1 MLFSALVMRYV
12 DLECGKPLQITII
25 KIAEFK
31 ETNPSKDLLC
41 LAQQVGGRQL
51 PPLPPPPASY
61 GSIQVQVVLIGRNS
75 QTSAG
80 VSIYCYLFVLFFCLF
95 CEKSFHSLK
104 ISCFLSQIIAI
115 VIEGQNNSGR
125 RRGYRKLETN
135 VEEAMPSMKSANST
149 YVYQCLCKQNRS
161 KFFRNRK

>member
-75 QTSAG
+75 
-80 VSIYCYLFVLFFCLF
+80 
-95 CEKSFHSLK
+95 
-104 ISCFLSQIIAI
+104 
-115 VIEGQNNSGR
+115 
-125 RRGYRKLETN
+125 
-135 VEEAMPSMKSANST
+135 
-149 YVYQCLCKQNRS
+149 
-161 KFFRNRK
+161 

>member
-51 PPLPPPPASY
+51 PPLPPPPP
-61 GSIQVQVVLIGRNS
+61 LPR
-75 QTSAG
+75 
-80 VSIYCYLFVLFFCLF
+80 
-95 CEKSFHSLK
+95 
-104 ISCFLSQIIAI
+104 
-115 VIEGQNNSGR
+115 
-125 RRGYRKLETN
+125 
-135 VEEAMPSMKSANST
+135 
-149 YVYQCLCKQNRS
+149 
-161 KFFRNRK
+161 